1 MPTYCYYCE
10 ACGEHFEA
18 FHSMKSIET
27 VCQVCKTEGSL
38 TRVPSIPT
46 YVKSKKAGNV
56 VRQHIEEAR
65 EQIKSDKE
73 EMKREYK

>member
-27 VCQVCKTEGSL
+27 VCQVCNTEGSL

-46 YVKSKKAGNV
+46 YVKNKKAGNI